1 MRKMFGSS
9 KKDILLS
16 MPCAAWL
23 VLLASLLVL
32 LTGCSPSATQG
43 AKVGGLTGGA
53 AGLGAGIVRGDAIE
67 NMAAGALAGA
77 MGGATAGYIKDQ
89 QSGSGQQSVPNSL
102 GAGTVSNQ
110 STDINDGTTLLDA
123 EDGASS
129 SVDRQQRLEQLVA
142 QANKNTASGA
152 YENSYQYRIGSQDLI
167 EVKVFQAEELNHVTR
182 VDSEGY
188 ASLPLLGQQKLG
200 GLTVDE
206 AENLIEKGLAE
217 SYLQNPSVTV
227 FIKEYESQKITLE
240 GWVKDPGV
248 YPMKGKTTLLQA
260 IALADGLDRLADG
273 EEVAIF
279 RRVEDGKIAGY
290 VVNLHEVRSGVARDP
305 VLSPNDVVVVPKH
318 GGMAA
323 LDEVTKT
330 LRGFI
335 GFGTVGL

>member
-1 MRKMFGSS
+1 M
-9 KKDILLS
+9 
-16 MPCAAWL
+16 
-23 VLLASLLVL
+23 
-32 LTGCSPSATQG
+32 TGCTPSATQG

-53 AGLGAGIVRGDAIE
+53 AGLGAGLVRGDAIE
-67 NMAAGALAGA
+67 SMAAGALAGA

-89 QSGSGQQSVPNSL
+89 QTRSSPQPAQAV
-102 GAGTVSNQ
+102 TTTY
-110 STDINDGTTLLDA
+110 TDPLLDGDAPVA
-123 EDGASS
+123 EP
-129 SVDRQQRLEQLVA
+129 VDRQKRLEQLVV
-142 QANKNTASGA
+142 QANENTATGA
-152 YENSYQYRIGSQDLI
+152 YQDSYQYRIGPQDLI

-200 GLTVDE
+200 GLTVDQ
-206 AENLIEKGLAE
+206 AETLIEQGLAE
-217 SYLQNPSVTV
+217 AYLQNPSVTV
-227 FIKEYESQKITLE
+227 FIQEYESQKITLE

-260 IALADGLDRLADG
+260 IALANGLDRLADG

-279 RRVEDGKIAGY
+279 RRVGDGKIAGY
-290 VVNLHEVRSGVARDP
+290 VVNLHQVRTGELRDP
-305 VLSPNDVVVVPKH
+305 VLSPNDVVVVPQH

-335 GFGTVGL
+335 GFGTIGL